1 MQNHLV
7 AKYCPEMISWINKRE
22 YISPEIIN
30 DIISLMG
37 NCVLRSIL
45 TDVRESLWYSV
56 IVDEATD
63 VSHNEQMSVSL
74 RWTDQNY
81 ETQESTV
88 GLVQLPN
95 TKAQTIFQKLK
106 TLQFL
111 HVHFQS
117 INVEVKLMT
126 VHRTW
131 VASTMECKLYLRR
144 KLNLHFHGSLHN
156 RNY

>member
-1 MQNHLV
+1 MLMKLLQAIQYLSCQGLPLRGHREDAESLSGNLYQLLLLQ

-37 NCVLRSIL
+37 NRVLHNIL

-88 GLVQLPN
+88 GLVQLPD
-95 TKAQTIFQKLK
+95 TKAQQYF
-106 TLQFL
+106 
-111 HVHFQS
+111 
-117 INVEVKLMT
+117 
-126 VHRTW
+126 
-131 VASTMECKLYLRR
+131 
-144 KLNLHFHGSLHN
+144 
-156 RNY
+156 RN